1 LKRILLLTVILVIAS
16 VFAFSQSKDEQGVRR
31 ALDEQAAA
39 IKTKNAE
46 ALNRLWADDY
56 TFVSREGSM
65 YDKTGHIARLKS
77 RPNFASFA
85 FGNLRVRLYGNVAVA
100 NLTVTS
106 HWLTGEKF
114 TEIVTQVLVRK
125 GRRWQVVAAH
135 ATLASGQK

>member
-16 VFAFSQSKDEQGVRR
+16 MFAFGQSKDEQAVRR

-39 IKTKNAE
+39 IRTKNAD
-46 ALNRLWADDY
+46 ALNHAWADDY
-56 TFVSREGSM
+56 TFISREGSI
-65 YDKTGHIARLKS
+65 YDRAGHIARLKS

-85 FGNLRVRLYGNVAVA
+85 FENIRVRLYGNVAVA
-100 NLTVTS
+100 NITVTT

-135 ATLASGQK
+135 ATLANGQK